1 MKIRFINVRDDDG
14 SYRPARSAFAGRGFG
29 FGKLPARKPGREL
42 SLASVEALEE
52 VSGLDGLC
60 VKKFMADL
68 VTEGVDYRSIGPGTL
83 LSAGDAVFE
92 ICSVGKRCFPE
103 CSLEQKPCALAGG
116 CAFAQVKEEGS
127 VRIGDEIRIISA
139 EDGN

>member
-68 VTEGVDYRSIGPGTL
+68 VTQGVDYGELSPGTRL
-83 LSAGDAVFE
+83 QAGEAVFE
-92 ICSVGKRCFPE
+92 ICTVGKRCFPE

>member
-14 SYRPARSAFAGRGFG
+14 SYRPAKTAFAGRGFG

-42 SLASVEALEE
+42 SIASVEALEE

>member
-1 MKIRFINVRDDDG
+1 M
-14 SYRPARSAFAGRGFG
+14 
-29 FGKLPARKPGREL
+29 
-42 SLASVEALEE
+42 
-52 VSGLDGLC
+52 
-60 VKKFMADL
+60 KKFMADL